1 MIDGD
6 HIYDLAVSFAD
17 EQRPYVE
24 RVVRACEAHG
34 LRVFYDRNKTV
45 DFWGR
50 NFIREFRAV
59 YGGTQAR
66 HFVPFLSAD
75 YLVKPYPMDEFN
87 AAILQALERGNDD
100 YFLPV
105 MMGPVQVPA
114 NLLSPAI
121 GFLRAEDHSA
131 ENLAE
136 IIVRRARNAQQQRQE
151 PRDVTEVVEEALQV
165 RLPRI
170 APTSFSPCDTLETT
184 LMRVGERFKQE
195 SAQLEPY
202 GLNCRARTSESS
214 VDVRVEDRGQQICGL
229 RVRFDDSF
237 GDDKLAVSFGWP
249 RITSNGMNGW
259 ATAAWDSATSQA
271 KLKYTDFA
279 RTINGRGDALISAD
293 EFFEVLWTKIVD
305 FIEQR
310 VR

>member
-24 RVVRACEAHG
+24 CVVRACEAHG

-66 HFVPFLSAD
+66 HFVPFLSND
-75 YLVKPYPMDEFN
+75 YLTKPYPMDEFN
-87 AAILQALERGNDD
+87 VAILQALKRGDDD
-100 YFLPV
+100 YILPIMV
-105 MMGPVQVPA
+105 GPVQIPA
-114 NLLSPAI
+114 DLLSPAI

-131 ENLAE
+131 EDLAE
-136 IIVRRARNAQQQRQE
+136 IIVERVQAAQRQE
-151 PRDVTEVVEEALQV
+151 PRDVAEVVEKALQV

-170 APTSFSPCDTLETT
+170 APASFSPYDTLEAT
-184 LMRVGERFKQE
+184 LARVGERFKQE

-202 GLNCRARTSESS
+202 GLKCQVRTSESS
-214 VDVRVEDRGQQICGL
+214 VDVRVEERGQQICGL
-229 RVRFDDSF
+229 RVRFGDSF
-237 GDDKLAVSFGWP
+237 GEDKLAVSCAWP
-249 RITSNGMNGW
+249 RITGDGINGW
-259 ATAAWDSATSQA
+259 VAAVWDSVSGQA

-279 RTINGRGDALISAD
+279 LTARGQEKTVISAD
-293 EFFEVLWTKIVD
+293 EFFDVLWGKIIE
-305 FIEQR
+305 FIERR
-310 VR
+310 VP